1 MVLVTVRVAGCGR
14 AVGGN
19 IKQIRPKRRFGAGH
33 GVLVG

>member
-19 IKQIRPKRRFGAGH
+19 IKQISVKRRFGAGH